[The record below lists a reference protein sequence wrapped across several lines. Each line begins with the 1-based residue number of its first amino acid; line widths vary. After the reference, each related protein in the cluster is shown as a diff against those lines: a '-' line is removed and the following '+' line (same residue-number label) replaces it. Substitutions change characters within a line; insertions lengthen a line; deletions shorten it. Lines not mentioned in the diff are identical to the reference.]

1 MIIKKYVTGTGW
13 VAQSPKV
20 SYTDVVVNF
29 GQVGTEATA
38 FPNGKL
44 RESLLPDSV
53 FSGMTFVGTLSVS
66 GSPSSPFELKR
77 LITGTATSGYAVSTN
92 LDAFTGN
99 DYSLDEYA
107 GIGQRYIGHYFIV
120 TTSQVSVFDSTNNT
134 PEASWDTAVFDEG
147 EAPALVGGL
156 FADSLTLEIG
166 DWLII
171 TGWDNSNKTFLFR
184 TINNNLR
191 QATDTQSGT
200 VKLGSATVQSTAPN
214 TVTAAASRTYAIQ
227 KLTGTEQLVVNV
239 PWSDTNTTYSEATS
253 STLGL
258 VKIGYTENGKNYPV
272 ELNNGQ
278 MFVNVPW
285 TDTNTTYTAG
295 VGLDLSGTE
304 FKMEQPH
311 IAGTATPSAS
321 YNIADT
327 IWFDTN

>member
-29 GQVGTEATA
+29 GLAEEVTA

-53 FSGMTFVGTLSVS
+53 FSGMTFVGTLSIS

-77 LITGTATSGYAVSTN
+77 LITGTATSGYSVSTN
-92 LDAFTGN
+92 LDTFTGN

-120 TTSQVSVFDSTNNT
+120 TSSQVGVFDSTNGT

-147 EAPALVGGL
+147 VAPASVGGGL
-156 FADSLTLEIG
+156 FPDNINLEIG

-171 TGWDNSNKTFLFR
+171 TGWDNTNKTFLFR
-184 TINNNLR
+184 TISNNLR
-191 QATDTQSGT
+191 AATDTESGT
-200 VKLGSATVQSTAPN
+200 VKLGSSTVQSTAAN
-214 TVTAAASRTYAIQ
+214 AVTATTGRTYAIQ
-227 KLTGTEQLVVNV
+227 KLTGTDQLVVNV
-239 PWSDTNTTYSEATS
+239 PWSDTNTEYSEATS

-258 VKIGYTENGKNYPV
+258 VKIGYTQIGNNYPV
-272 ELNNGQ
+272 ELALGK
-278 MFVNVPW
+278 MYVNVPW
-285 TDTNTTYTAG
+285 TDTTYSAG
-295 VGLDLSGTE
+295 VGISLSGTE
-304 FKMEQPH
+304 FKMTQP
-311 IAGTATPSAS
+311 IRIGTATPAS
-321 YNIADT
+321 TYNVADAL
-327 IWFDTN
+327 WFDTN